1 MGDGNL
7 LFLGLLAWQS
17 GGAFSELCAVLATL
31 PFVAALVARPRSTLW
46 LAGLVVAV
54 YVIAA
59 EAPTGAPQR
68 GYLAS
73 EALLLGWGGSLAVLL
88 SLVITS
94 ASCSSLPWSARRLDD
109 TQSATERER
118 LPRVADV
125 IGALPRLGHLRDAIA
140 TTLLRSAVLTE
151 RLDPLLLVHQPA
163 PPRLRWAVATTRR
176 RATTPLP

>member
-1 MGDGNL
+1 MAL
-7 LFLGLLAWQS
+7 LRLLLVPIVFSIERSDPRAWSAEAEMILLAAGIYAVVAMVATYRSPVAPPGGWRPWVMADLLLLGLLAWQS

-54 YVIAA
+54 YVSGA

-94 ASCSSLPWSARRLDD
+94 ASCSSLPWSAGGW
-109 TQSATERER
+109 TT
-118 LPRVADV
+118 PR
-125 IGALPRLGHLRDAIA
+125 
-140 TTLLRSAVLTE
+140 
-151 RLDPLLLVHQPA
+151 A
-163 PPRLRWAVATTRR
+163 PPSASACLGWPT
-176 RATTPLP
+176 